1 MSTNPTNDEM
11 SEIKEKS
18 DHEFAKA
25 FIYDA
30 TSKDEHS
37 LGQVKDEIKENKFYG
52 DIKLPKINEQNKQIK
67 QSIEEQLVANNNEF
81 TRYPSDYI
89 HAQMCKDVNSNTNLK
104 EEDPNQPNAEFNEE
118 FVVHK
123 IFKKYTDNKVLVY
136 FAVLY
141 LNETRKQLVLA
152 TKGIEASRFK
162 SHFSSNDALSNSLN
176 GILCNQTIPQLY
188 AVSSMRTFCI
198 Y

>member
-1 MSTNPTNDEM
+1 MSTNPTNDKD
-11 SEIKEKS
+11 EIKEEKS

-30 TSKDEHS
+30 TSKDENSFAH
-37 LGQVKDEIKENKFYG
+37 IKELFEQNKFYG
-52 DIKLPKINEQNKQIK
+52 DIILPKISAKNNVIVR
-67 QSIEEQLVANNNEF
+67 SIEEQLVVNNNEF

-104 EEDPNQPNAEFNEE
+104 EEDPNQPKAEFNEE

-123 IFKKYTDNKVLVY
+123 IFKKYTGNKVLVY

-141 LNETRKQLVLA
+141 LNKTRKQLVLA
-152 TKGIEASRFK
+152 TKGIEASIFK
-162 SHFSSNDALSNSLN
+162 SREFLSHDALSNSLK
-176 GILCNQTIPQLY
+176 GVLCNQTIPQLY
-188 AVSSMRTFCI
+188 AVNII
-198 Y
+198 YS